1 MARLIIFIA
10 FFLSGVTGLLYE
22 IVWVRIF
29 GLIFGNTTLA
39 LSTVLAAFMMGLA
52 LGSAIL
58 GKLAD
63 RSSNHLRIYAG
74 LEAGVALSALLIPLL
89 RPLVESL
96 LAFIY
101 PHITSYPTLFLFLK
115 FLVAFLVMLPAA
127 FSMGGTL
134 PIISRMVV
142 REQSRVGFDIGTL
155 YGVNTLGAMAGVLIT
170 GFVLIRV
177 IGVSASIYLA
187 VLTNLLIAACAYA
200 LSRISSPKEAT
211 PIHESLPDETHVDG
225 RIKTALVAIAIS
237 GCAALAYEVLWT
249 RVLVFVLTNSVY
261 ATAVM
266 LTTMLCGI
274 GIGSYLGGRLA
285 DRSKNLFVI
294 FGWIEIAIGCS
305 ALAAAIMLINLS
317 WIHDRI
323 FFIGPQTSWWSWNG
337 IRFLEAF
344 LVMFLPSMFMGASF
358 PIAGKIAVPRMQI
371 IGSRLGLVYFFNTL
385 GGVAGSILTSF
396 VFISVLGTSATVTAM
411 VLINILLGVYLLLY
425 EKRRLSPRFV
435 LGFATAGVLLLI
447 LGVRTTPATLFTV
460 AYSHVEKDF
469 PLIDYREGI
478 EGTVTVHEQIKPFA
492 RTKRI
497 DVDGLNV
504 AGTSFML
511 KTLQTLQGHIPLLL
525 HPDPQSVLQ
534 IGFGTGQTSK
544 CALRHPVA
552 DFHLA
557 EISKDVLELSDVHF
571 QELNEGVIRHP
582 KFTYSIVDGKNIVKY
597 SGKRYDAVMN
607 DGNYAVATSSAS
619 LFTKDHFENCRDK
632 LKPGGLVSTWMTIDL
647 DPVDF
652 AIVLKTFQSV
662 FPYCALWM
670 APNCI
675 NKQIVLLGAVQPW
688 QIDFQK
694 LSQRFADPAIKKDFE
709 AININSVYDFLDC
722 FMLDHR
728 GIEQISAPHPIN
740 TDDHPILEF
749 STRDIRS
756 RDFCAYVNLGAIA
769 SRRPRFK
776 NLLAN
781 LPEDAVSKKKIDD
794 TLALHHEA
802 TRLFLRGMV
811 EAYQGQTQT
820 SLQTLM
826 AGSRLIPESNLAKD
840 YFERIDILTNQ
851 LIVDAS
857 HDRQNLEAQVN
868 LARHLIGLKKYDEA
882 LKVLAAIDE
891 KQAPHPMVQ
900 YELARGLA
908 AKGDIAAAKT
918 ALQHVLATRPEFVDA
933 LFLMGEILAREGSF
947 EQALA
952 THEKIL
958 HIDPRMHEVHNAI
971 GRIYKRQGLYPRA
984 IEAFRKSLAIMEFQ
998 PGIVETVGDCY
1009 RETHDYEWAISFY
1022 QRALQ
1027 MGWENADLFFSMG
1040 NVNYLNKDFTE
1051 ASAWYVRALRLDS
1064 TNAEIY
1070 YNFGNAL
1077 MMQKKIQEAVVV
1089 YAQAVKIDA
1098 GQPDYFNNLALS
1110 YRELGRRAEARKV
1123 FEAGLALHPQ
1133 SRLLAENYRSLLK
1146 Q

>member
-1 MARLIIFIA
+1 MARLIILIA
-10 FFLSGVTGLLYE
+10 FFLSGAMGLLYE

-39 LSTVLAAFMMGLA
+39 LSAVLAAFMMGLA
-52 LGSAIL
+52 WGGLVLGRI
-58 GKLAD
+58 AD
-63 RSSNHLRIYAG
+63 RHSNHLRIYAL
-74 LEAGVALSALLIPLL
+74 LEAGIGLSALLIPLL
-89 RPLVESL
+89 RGPVESL
-96 LAFIY
+96 FAFSY
-101 PHITSYPTLFLFLK
+101 PHAANQPILFFLLK

-127 FSMGGTL
+127 FFMGGTL
-134 PIISRMVV
+134 PVLSRVVV
-142 REQSRVGFDIGTL
+142 REPGRVGLGIGTL
-155 YGVNTLGAMAGVLIT
+155 YGINTLGAMAGVFLT

-177 IGVSASIYLA
+177 IGVSSSIYLA
-187 VLTNLLIAACAYA
+187 VLTNLLIAAGAYV
-200 LSRISSPKEAT
+200 LSLISSPKEAT
-211 PIHESLPDETHVDG
+211 PVPENLPDETLLEG
-225 RIKTALVAIAIS
+225 RIKTTLVAIAIS

-261 ATAVM
+261 AAAVM

-274 GIGSYLGGRLA
+274 GIGSYLGGQLA
-285 DRSKNLFVI
+285 DRSKNLFAI

-305 ALAAAIMLINLS
+305 ALAAAIMLINLP

-323 FFIGPQTSWWSWNG
+323 FSIGPRTSWWSWNG

-344 LVMFLPSMFMGASF
+344 LVMFLPSLLMGASF
-358 PIAGKIAVPRMQI
+358 PIAGKIAVPRMEI

-385 GGVAGSILTSF
+385 GGVAGSFLTSF
-396 VFISVLGTSATVTAM
+396 VFISVLGTSATVSAM

-425 EKRRLSPRFV
+425 EKHRLSPRLI
-435 LGFATAGVLLLI
+435 LGFATAGVLVFV
-447 LGVRTTPATLFTV
+447 LGVRATPATLFTV

-469 PLIDYREGI
+469 PLIDYREGV
-478 EGTVTVHEQIKPFA
+478 EGTVTVHEQIKPFS

-511 KTLQTLQGHIPLLL
+511 KTLQTLQGHIPLCL
-525 HPDPQSVLQ
+525 HPDPQAVLQ
-534 IGFGTGQTSK
+534 IGFGTGETSK

-552 DFHLA
+552 DFQLA
-557 EISKDVLELSDVHF
+557 EISKDVLKLSDLHF

-582 KFTYSIVDGKNIVKY
+582 KFAYSIVDGKNIVKY
-597 SGKRYDAVMN
+597 SGKRYDVVMN

-619 LFTKDHFENCRDK
+619 LFTKDHFENCRDR
-632 LKPGGLVSTWMTIDL
+632 LKPGGIVSTWMTIDL

-688 QIDFQK
+688 QTDFQK

-709 AININSVYDFLDC
+709 SININSVYDFLDC

-728 GIEQISAPHPIN
+728 GIEQISAPFPIN

-769 SRRPRFK
+769 VRRPH
-776 NLLAN
+776 LTDLIVN
-781 LPEDAVSKKKIDD
+781 LPEDAELRDGVEKDL
-794 TLALHHEA
+794 TRHYQA
-802 TRLFLRGMV
+802 TKFLLRGMV
-811 EAYQGQTQT
+811 EAYQGKTYA

-826 AGSRLIPESNLAKD
+826 AGSRLIPESNLARE
-840 YFERIDILTNQ
+840 YFQRMDVLGNRLVIEAAGN
-851 LIVDAS
+851 
-857 HDRQNLEAQVN
+857 RQSVEAQVN
-868 LARHLIGLKKYDEA
+868 LARHLIGLARYDEA
-882 LKVLAAIDE
+882 LKVLSAVATHPVVNYEMARCYLAKGRIDSAKVAIQE
-891 KQAPHPMVQ
+891 A
-900 YELARGLA
+900 LA
-908 AKGDIAAAKT
+908 AHP
-918 ALQHVLATRPEFVDA
+918 QFVDA
-933 LFLMGEILAREGSF
+933 LFLMGEIASREGLF

-958 HIDPRMHEVHNAI
+958 RIDPRMHEAHNAM
-971 GRIYKRQGLYPRA
+971 GRIYKRQGYYPRA

-998 PGIVETVGDCY
+998 PVIVEAVGDCY
-1009 RETHDYEWAISFY
+1009 RETHDFERALNFY

-1027 MGWENADLFFSMG
+1027 MGWENAELFFSMG
-1040 NVNYLNKDFTE
+1040 NVHYLKKDFTK
-1051 ASAWYVRALRLDS
+1051 ASAWYARALQMDS

-1070 YNFGNAL
+1070 YNLGNSL
-1077 MMQKKIQEAVVV
+1077 MMQKKIQEAAAV
-1089 YAQAVKIDA
+1089 YARAVKIDA

-1110 YRELGRRAEARKV
+1110 YRELGRPAEARKV
-1123 FEAGLALHPQ
+1123 FERGLALHPQ
-1133 SRLLAENYRSLLK
+1133 SPTLIENYRKVLK
-1146 Q
+1146 